1 MSGRWGSSS
10 GCSLA
15 LRPASG
21 RRRCKARW
29 WTIGGAPSPTPR
41 CMSARR
47 PRASWPTRQAA
58 SSRTSSGATIRAS
71 SPPWVMRRSW
81 CPSPL
86 RATPRRIACASSCER
101 WLMRSVKSSSAPAP
115 KTPPMPSCAAPSP
128 TRRNT
133 ATWCVATRPM
143 STSRGP
149 SRPASCPAS
158 AP

>member
-1 MSGRWGSSS
+1 MSGRWGSPS

-29 WTIGGAPSPTPR
+29 WTIGGAPSRTPR
-41 CMSARR
+41 STSARR
-47 PRASWPTRQAA
+47 PRASWLTRRAA
-58 SSRTSSGATIRAS
+58 SSRILGRATIRAS
-71 SPPWVMRRSW
+71 SPPWVMRSPS

-86 RATPRRIACASSCER
+86 RATPRRIACALSCER
-101 WLMRSVKSSSAPAP
+101 WLMRCVKSSSALVR

-128 TRRNT
+128 TRRSI
-133 ATWCVATRPM
+133 ATWCVATRPT
-143 STSRGP
+143 SISRGP

>member
-1 MSGRWGSSS
+1 MSERWGSSS

-41 CMSARR
+41 SMSARR
-47 PRASWPTRQAA
+47 LRASWLTRQAA

-101 WLMRSVKSSSAPAP
+101 WLMHSVKSSSAPAP

-133 ATWCVATRPM
+133 ATWCVATRPT

-149 SRPASCPAS
+149 SRPASCPVS
-158 AP
+158 DP